1 MAVIDNTILTTD
13 VAPAI
18 SIDMV
23 NNLSMSIRSLMEV
36 LGVVDLEPIAEGNTI
51 KIYSTSVGQPPAQ
64 VAEGDEIP
72 LTAVDLVEGTPIT
85 MTLNKYRKLVT
96 AEAIQK
102 VGRERAIYK
111 TDEALIG
118 AVRQAIKGAFFTAI
132 NAEGSSTAE
141 PKANLQAQLASNWG
155 TMQGIYHEY
164 GDVNPVHFVNPL
176 NVADYLGT
184 ANITTQDAFG
194 FRYVEDFL
202 GLGTVVISP
211 YVTLNNVISTAK
223 ENLRGYYVPANGSV
237 GQEFELTSDESG
249 LVGITHG
256 RVLERA
262 SIQSLLM
269 TGVRFF
275 PEVATGIIKG
285 TITGA

>member
-1 MAVIDNTILTTD
+1 MAVITNTIVTTD

-85 MTLNKYRKLVT
+85 MTLKKYRKLVT

-102 VGRERAIYK
+102 TGRERAIYK

-118 AVRQAIKGAFFTAI
+118 AIRGDIKGDFFTAVK
-132 NAEGSSTAE
+132 GGTGTATAG
-141 PKANLQAQLASNWG
+141 ANLQAQLAQNWG
-155 TMQGIYHEY
+155 AMQVFYKDY

-176 NVADYLGT
+176 DVADYLGS
-184 ANITTQDAFG
+184 ASITTQEAFG

-202 GLGTVVISP
+202 GLGTVVMSADIDKGDV
-211 YVTLNNVISTAK
+211 YSTAQ

-237 GQEFELTSDESG
+237 GQEFELTSDETG
-249 LVGITHG
+249 MVGITHG

-275 PEVATGIIKG
+275 PEVANGIIKG
-285 TITGA
+285 TIAGA